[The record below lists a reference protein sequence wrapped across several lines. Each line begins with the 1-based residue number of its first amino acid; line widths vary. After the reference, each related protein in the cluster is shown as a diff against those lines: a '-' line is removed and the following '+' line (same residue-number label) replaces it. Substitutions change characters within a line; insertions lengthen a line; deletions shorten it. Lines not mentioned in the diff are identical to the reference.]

1 VTGVV
6 YREPGLVAKMVTTLD
21 VLSGGRAMLGI
32 GAAWN
37 EAEARGLGL
46 CFPPTSE
53 RFERLEEAL
62 QICLQMW
69 SGNDSPF
76 EGRHYRLARTL
87 NSPQALSSPHPP
99 ILIGGSG
106 EHKTLKLVA
115 RYAQAC
121 NLFPG
126 PDLERKL
133 DVLRKHCE
141 DEERSYDDIEK
152 TVLFNFD
159 VGDNGERANEIIE
172 SLAELARL
180 GFSVAHGSVVGVSEI
195 DPLDIIGDRIVP
207 VVADL

>member
-1 VTGVV
+1 
-6 YREPGLVAKMVTTLD
+6 
-21 VLSGGRAMLGI
+21 
-32 GAAWN
+32 
-37 EAEARGLGL
+37 
-46 CFPPTSE
+46 
-53 RFERLEEAL
+53 
-62 QICLQMW
+62 MW

-159 VGDNGERANEIIE
+159 VGDKGERANEIIE

>member
-1 VTGVV
+1 
-6 YREPGLVAKMVTTLD
+6 
-21 VLSGGRAMLGI
+21 
-32 GAAWN
+32 
-37 EAEARGLGL
+37 
-46 CFPPTSE
+46 
-53 RFERLEEAL
+53 
-62 QICLQMW
+62 
-69 SGNDSPF
+69 
-76 EGRHYRLARTL
+76 
-87 NSPQALSSPHPP
+87 
-99 ILIGGSG
+99 
-106 EHKTLKLVA
+106 LKLVA

-159 VGDNGERANEIIE
+159 VGDKGERANEIIE